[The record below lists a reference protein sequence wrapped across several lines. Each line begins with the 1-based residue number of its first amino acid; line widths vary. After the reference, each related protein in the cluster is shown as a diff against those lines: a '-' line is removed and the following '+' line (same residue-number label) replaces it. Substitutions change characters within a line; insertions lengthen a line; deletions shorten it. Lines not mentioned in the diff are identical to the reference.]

1 MKREND
7 RILVHEQNQAY
18 EQSLVSDKLKEKQ
31 KKEEEDLKI
40 SNIERKRK
48 MINEKRLEALEALSN
63 LPETNDKEACTI
75 KIRLPDGSRQEKKIS
90 F

>member
-31 KKEEEDLKI
+31 KKRRRRFK
-40 SNIERKRK
+40 NFKYRKK
-48 MINEKRLEALEALSN
+48 KKD
-63 LPETNDKEACTI
+63 DK
-75 KIRLPDGSRQEKKIS
+75 
-90 F
+90 